1 MYLYT
6 NQCIVGD
13 VLQQQKLSYIGIL
26 MIVQN
31 ETLFQWLVMAVGG
44 VLTFLGSLAVRN
56 NRERFLSVDSR
67 AKDLADRVDKLED
80 RINNKLPES
89 FQELRTEIKTIDG
102 KLVTVN
108 TKVDLISSNVIDR
121 MDKLEKNL
129 PSLIEGALYKFAA
142 SGKFVAISS
151 DSKAEH

>member
-1 MYLYT
+1 
-6 NQCIVGD
+6 
-13 VLQQQKLSYIGIL
+13 

-31 ETLFQWLVMAVGG
+31 ETLFQWLVAAIGG

-56 NRERFLSVDSR
+56 NRERFVSVDSR

-80 RINNKLPES
+80 RINNKLPEIL
-89 FQELRTEIKTIDG
+89 QELRNEIKTLDG
-102 KLVTVN
+102 KIVNVN
-108 TKVDLISSNVIDR
+108 TKVDLISTNVIDR

-142 SGKFVAISS
+142 NGKFSALGG
-151 DSKAEH
+151 DNQEH